1 MQKLRES
8 GRITINTATI
18 YNDLKS
24 DDPLA
29 CMYALKYC
37 ALSKID
43 DINII
48 KAIVKLKSSTLVE
61 WNSCKVSDCAI
72 AALHIMGVETYTGS
86 NSQIMEMISTQF
98 YSI

>member
-1 MQKLRES
+1 MRKSSEF
-8 GRITINTATI
+8 GRFTINTATI
-18 YNDLKS
+18 YHDLQS

-29 CMYALKYC
+29 CMYAIKYC
-37 ALSKID
+37 ALNMIN

-48 KAIVKLKSSTLVE
+48 KAIVELKKSSLVE

>member
-1 MQKLRES
+1 MQKSSES
-8 GRITINTATI
+8 GRFTINIATL
-18 YNDLKS
+18 YLDLQS

-29 CMYALKYC
+29 CLYAIKYC
-37 ALSKID
+37 ALNMIN

-48 KAIVKLKSSTLVE
+48 KAIVELKKSSLVE

-86 NSQIMEMISTQF
+86 DSQITEMINTRF
-98 YSI
+98 YTI

>member
-37 ALSKID
+37 ALSKIN

-48 KAIVKLKSSTLVE
+48 KAIVELKRVL
-61 WNSCKVSDCAI
+61 
-72 AALHIMGVETYTGS
+72 
-86 NSQIMEMISTQF
+86 SQNGTHVKYLIVRLLRFI
-98 YSI
+98 